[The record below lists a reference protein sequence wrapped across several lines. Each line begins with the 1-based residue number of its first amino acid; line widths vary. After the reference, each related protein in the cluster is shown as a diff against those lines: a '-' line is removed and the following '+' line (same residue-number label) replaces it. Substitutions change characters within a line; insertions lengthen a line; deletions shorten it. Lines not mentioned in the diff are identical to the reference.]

1 MSFNIM
7 DLVKDQ
13 LSDKVM
19 GSIGGLIG
27 GNDEQASSAVGAA
40 VPGLLSSFLHKGSTH
55 EGATALFD
63 TIKNQDDSL
72 LDNMGDMLGGDKQH
86 SMVESGS
93 HALSSVLG
101 GDALGGLSDAV
112 SGASGISKG
121 GAASMMGMLAPMLFG
136 TIKKS
141 LMGGSEGFSAGSL
154 MNMLNGQKDNIQAAM
169 PSDFA
174 DKLNFTGLD
183 HVADKVQEHTH
194 GKVEDVKEHI
204 QEHIHEKAEHV
215 QEHVK
220 TNIHESVSEA
230 KESVQEHIHEVKD
243 NIHEHAQEHTQKS
256 GSMFGKLLP
265 LLLLAGLGY
274 FAFTKFL
281 GGGEATTTE
290 PVTEPTPVHTE
301 QAAPEVNVEE
311 LGTNLTGSIGSLMS
325 GFGGIKDVESAKAAL
340 PDLESA
346 TNDFGKY
353 SAILDKLPEGAKS
366 TVLGLVGSKVGDLKG
381 MLEKVTAIPG
391 VGAIIKPIADTL
403 LSKLSIFG

>member
-27 GNDEQASSAVGAA
+27 GNDEQASTAVSAA

-72 LDNMGDMLGGDKQH
+72 LDNMGDMISGDKQH
-86 SMVESGS
+86 SMVESGT
-93 HALSSVLG
+93 HALSSMLG

-112 SGASGISKG
+112 SGASGIGKA

-136 TIKKS
+136 TIKKHLS
-141 LMGGSEGFSAGSL
+141 GTSQELNAGNM

-169 PSDFA
+169 PAGFA

-183 HVADKVQEHTH
+183 HVAE
-194 GKVEDVKEHI
+194 KVEDVKEHI
-204 QEHIHEKAEHV
+204 QESV
-215 QEHVK
+215 QEHVSDVK
-220 TNIHESVSEA
+220 ENIHESVNEA
-230 KESVQEHIHEVKD
+230 KNSVQEHIHEVKD
-243 NIHEHAQEHTQKS
+243 NIQENVTQHQEHTEKS
-256 GSMFGKLLP
+256 GSMLGKLLP
-265 LLLLAGLGY
+265 LLLLAGLAY

-281 GGGEATTTE
+281 GGGADATTTE
-290 PVTEPTPVHTE
+290 PATEPTPVHTQE
-301 QAAPEVNVEE
+301 AAPEINTEE

-325 GFGGIKDVESAKAAL
+325 GFGGIKDIESAKAAL

-366 TVLGLVGSKVGDLKG
+366 TVLGLVGDKVGNLKG
-381 MLEKVTAIPG
+381 ILEKVTAIPG
-391 VGAIIKPIADTL
+391 VGAIIKPIADSI